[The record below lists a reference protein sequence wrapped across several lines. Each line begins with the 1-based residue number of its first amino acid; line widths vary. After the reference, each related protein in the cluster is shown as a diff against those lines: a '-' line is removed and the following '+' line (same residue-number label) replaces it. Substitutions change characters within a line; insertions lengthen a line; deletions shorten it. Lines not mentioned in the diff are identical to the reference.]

1 MQTVSKN
8 LLRGVLVDDWR
19 NGGFGIYIHWPFCAA
34 KCPYCDFN
42 SHVAKTI
49 DQSSWKTAYL
59 HEIDRYADLT
69 AGRILNSVFFGGGTP
84 SLMPPDTVHE
94 ILERINHHWPK
105 ANSFEC
111 TLEANPT
118 SVDAGRF
125 AGYAA
130 AGVNRISMGIQSLRD
145 DDLIALGRMHTVAEA
160 RQAFDIARNNF
171 DRVSFDLIYARQHQD
186 PESWRKELKEALSM
200 AVDHISA
207 YQLTIEQG
215 TAFGDRYNRGL
226 LKGLPADEN
235 AERMYDITQDEC
247 AAAGMPR
254 YEVSNHAA
262 PGQESIHNQVYW
274 KYGDYIGIGPG
285 AHGRLTIDKKRYG
298 TETHL
303 SPEVWKNSVYKEQ
316 NVDTWSLLSAG
327 DQLSEFVLMGMR
339 MATGISVHRL
349 TDLSSGAF
357 RSDKL
362 SDLIDMDMINEKD
375 EMLFATQAGTKLL
388 NQVIYQILDACE

>member
-1 MQTVSKN
+1 MA
-8 LLRGVLVDDWR
+8 DWR

-42 SHVAKTI
+42 SHVAKSI
-49 DQSSWKTAYL
+49 DQSSWRNAYL
-59 HEIDRYADLT
+59 REIDRYAELT
-69 AGRILNSVFFGGGTP
+69 SGRVLNSVFFGGGTP
-84 SLMPPDTVHE
+84 SLMPPETAHE
-94 ILERINHHWPK
+94 ILERIHFNWPK
-105 ANSFEC
+105 ANKFEC

-145 DDLIALGRMHTVAEA
+145 NDLVALGRMHTVTEA
-160 RQAFDIARNNF
+160 KQAFDIARDNF
-171 DRVSFDLIYARQHQD
+171 NRVSFDLIYARQHQE
-186 PESWRKELKEALSM
+186 PESWRIELKEALSM

-226 LKGLPADEN
+226 LKGLPEDKN
-235 AERMYDITQDEC
+235 AERMYDITQEEC

-274 KYGDYIGIGPG
+274 RYGDYIGIGPG
-285 AHGRLTIDKKRYG
+285 AHGRITTHQGRFG
-298 TETHL
+298 TEAHR
-303 SPEVWKNSVYKEQ
+303 SPEVWKNSVYEGKIKESW
-316 NVDTWSLLSAG
+316 TPLSAD

-339 MATGISVHRL
+339 MASGISVRRL
-349 TDLSSGAF
+349 TELSNGSFKRAKLRDLVEMG
-357 RSDKL
+357 
-362 SDLIDMDMINEKD
+362 LIDEGDG
-375 EMLFATQAGTKLL
+375 LLYATQAGTKLL
-388 NQVIYQILDACE
+388 NQVIYHVLDACE

>member
-1 MQTVSKN
+1 VA
-8 LLRGVLVDDWR
+8 DWR

-42 SHVAKTI
+42 SHVAKSI
-49 DQSSWKTAYL
+49 DQSSWRSAYL
-59 HEIDRYADLT
+59 REIDRYAELT
-69 AGRILNSVFFGGGTP
+69 SGRALNSVFFGGGTP
-84 SLMPPDTVHE
+84 SLMPPETTHE
-94 ILERINHHWPK
+94 ILERIHFHWPK
-105 ANSFEC
+105 ANKFEC

-145 DDLIALGRMHTVAEA
+145 NDLVALGRMHTVTEA
-160 RQAFDIARNNF
+160 KKAFDIARDNF
-171 DRVSFDLIYARQHQD
+171 NRVSFDLIYARQHQE
-186 PESWRKELKEALSM
+186 PESWRIELKEALSM

-226 LKGLPADEN
+226 LKGLPKDEN
-235 AERMYDITQDEC
+235 AERMYDITQEEC
-247 AAAGMPR
+247 ATAGMPR

-274 KYGDYIGIGPG
+274 RYGDYIGIGPG
-285 AHGRLTIDKKRYG
+285 AHGRITTHQGRFG
-298 TETHL
+298 TEAHR
-303 SPEVWKNSVYKEQ
+303 SPEVWKNSVYEGKIKESW
-316 NVDTWSLLSAG
+316 TPLSAN

-339 MATGISVHRL
+339 MASGISVRRL
-349 TDLSSGAF
+349 TELSNGSFKRAKLGDLVEMG
-357 RSDKL
+357 
-362 SDLIDMDMINEKD
+362 LIDEGHG
-375 EMLFATQAGTKLL
+375 LLYATQAGTKLL
-388 NQVIYQILDACE
+388 NQVIYHVLDACG

>member
-1 MQTVSKN
+1 
-8 LLRGVLVDDWR
+8 
-19 NGGFGIYIHWPFCAA
+19 
-34 KCPYCDFN
+34 
-42 SHVAKTI
+42 
-49 DQSSWKTAYL
+49 
-59 HEIDRYADLT
+59 
-69 AGRILNSVFFGGGTP
+69 
-84 SLMPPDTVHE
+84 
-94 ILERINHHWPK
+94 
-105 ANSFEC
+105 
-111 TLEANPT
+111 
-118 SVDAGRF
+118 
-125 AGYAA
+125 
-130 AGVNRISMGIQSLRD
+130 
-145 DDLIALGRMHTVAEA
+145 
-160 RQAFDIARNNF
+160 
-171 DRVSFDLIYARQHQD
+171 
-186 PESWRKELKEALSM
+186 
-200 AVDHISA
+200 
-207 YQLTIEQG
+207 LTIEQG

-226 LKGLPADEN
+226 LKGLPEDEN

-375 EMLFATQAGTKLL
+375 EMLFATHAGTKLL

>member
-1 MQTVSKN
+1 MA
-8 LLRGVLVDDWR
+8 DWR

-42 SHVAKTI
+42 SHVAKSI
-49 DQSSWKTAYL
+49 DQSSWRNAYL
-59 HEIDRYADLT
+59 REIDRYAELT
-69 AGRILNSVFFGGGTP
+69 SGRVLNSVFFGGGTP
-84 SLMPPDTVHE
+84 SLMPPETAHE
-94 ILERINHHWPK
+94 ILERIHFHWPK
-105 ANSFEC
+105 ANKFEC

-145 DDLIALGRMHTVAEA
+145 NDLVALGRMHTVTEA
-160 RQAFDIARNNF
+160 KQAFDIARDNF
-171 DRVSFDLIYARQHQD
+171 NRVSFDLIYARQHQE
-186 PESWRKELKEALSM
+186 PESWRIELKEALSM

-226 LKGLPADEN
+226 LKGLPEDEN
-235 AERMYDITQDEC
+235 AERMYDITQEEC

-274 KYGDYIGIGPG
+274 RYGDYIGIGPG
-285 AHGRLTIDKKRYG
+285 AHGRITTHQGRFG
-298 TETHL
+298 TEAHR
-303 SPEVWKNSVYKEQ
+303 SPEVWKNSVYEGKIKESW
-316 NVDTWSLLSAG
+316 TPLSAN

-339 MATGISVHRL
+339 MASGISVRRL
-349 TDLSSGAF
+349 TELSNGSFKRAKLGDLVEMG
-357 RSDKL
+357 
-362 SDLIDMDMINEKD
+362 LIDEGDG
-375 EMLFATQAGTKLL
+375 LLYATQAGTKLL
-388 NQVIYQILDACE
+388 NQVIYHVLDACE

>member
-1 MQTVSKN
+1 MA
-8 LLRGVLVDDWR
+8 DWR

-42 SHVAKTI
+42 SHVAKSI
-49 DQSSWKTAYL
+49 DQSSWRNAYL
-59 HEIDRYADLT
+59 REIDRYAELT
-69 AGRILNSVFFGGGTP
+69 SGRVLNSVFFGGGTP
-84 SLMPPDTVHE
+84 SLMPPETAHE
-94 ILERINHHWPK
+94 ILERIHFHWPK
-105 ANSFEC
+105 ANKFEC

-130 AGVNRISMGIQSLRD
+130 AGVNRISIGIQSLRD
-145 DDLIALGRMHTVAEA
+145 NDLVALGRMHTVTEA
-160 RQAFDIARNNF
+160 KQAFDIARDNF
-171 DRVSFDLIYARQHQD
+171 NRVSFDLIYARQHQE
-186 PESWRKELKEALSM
+186 PESWRIELKEALSM

-226 LKGLPADEN
+226 LKGLPEDKN
-235 AERMYDITQDEC
+235 AERMYDITQEEC

-274 KYGDYIGIGPG
+274 RYGDYIGIGPG
-285 AHGRLTIDKKRYG
+285 AHGRITTHQGRYG
-298 TETHL
+298 TEAHR
-303 SPEVWKNSVYKEQ
+303 SPEVWKNSVYEGKIKESW
-316 NVDTWSLLSAG
+316 TPLSAD

-339 MATGISVHRL
+339 MASGISVRRL
-349 TDLSSGAF
+349 TELSNGSFKRAKLGDLVEMG
-357 RSDKL
+357 
-362 SDLIDMDMINEKD
+362 LIDEGDG
-375 EMLFATQAGTKLL
+375 LLYATQAGTKLL
-388 NQVIYQILDACE
+388 NQVIYHVLDACE

>member
-1 MQTVSKN
+1 MQTVSQN
-8 LLRGVLVDDWR
+8 LSRGVLVADWR

-42 SHVAKTI
+42 SHVAKSI
-49 DQSSWKTAYL
+49 DQPSWKNAYL
-59 HEIDRYADLT
+59 REIDRYAELT
-69 AGRILNSVFFGGGTP
+69 SDRVLNSVFFGGGTP
-84 SLMPPDTVHE
+84 SLMPPETVHE
-94 ILERINHHWPK
+94 ILERVHFHWPK
-105 ANSFEC
+105 ANNFEC

-130 AGVNRISMGIQSLRD
+130 AGVNRISMGIQSLRN
-145 DDLIALGRMHTVAEA
+145 DDLVALGRMHTVAEA
-160 RQAFDIARNNF
+160 KQAFDIARDNF
-171 DRVSFDLIYARQHQD
+171 DRVSFDLIYARQHQE
-186 PESWRKELKEALSM
+186 PESWRIELKEALSM

-235 AERMYDITQDEC
+235 AERMYDITQEEC
-247 AAAGMPR
+247 TASGMPR

-262 PGQESIHNQVYW
+262 PGQESIHNQIYW

-285 AHGRLTIDKKRYG
+285 AHGRITTHQGRYS
-298 TETHL
+298 TETPL
-303 SPEVWKNSVYKEQ
+303 SPDIWKNSVYEGKNMESW
-316 NVDTWSLLSAG
+316 THLSTD

-339 MATGISVHRL
+339 LASGINVHRL
-349 TDLSSGAF
+349 TELSNGSFNRAKLGDLVEM
-357 RSDKL
+357 
-362 SDLIDMDMINEKD
+362 DLIDEGDD
-375 EMLFATQAGTKLL
+375 YLFATQSGTKLL
-388 NQVIYQILDACE
+388 NQVIYHILDACE

>member
-1 MQTVSKN
+1 MQTVSEN
-8 LLRGVLVDDWR
+8 SSRGVLVADWR
-19 NGGFGIYIHWPFCAA
+19 NGGFGVYIHWPFCAA

-42 SHVAKTI
+42 SHVAKSI
-49 DQSSWKTAYL
+49 DQSSWKNAYL
-59 HEIDRYADLT
+59 REIDRYADLT
-69 AGRILNSVFFGGGTP
+69 SGRVLNSVFFGGGTP
-84 SLMPPDTVHE
+84 SLMPPETVHE
-94 ILERINHHWPK
+94 VLERIRFHWPK
-105 ANSFEC
+105 ANNFEC

-145 DDLIALGRMHTVAEA
+145 DDLVALGRMHTVAEA
-160 RQAFDIARNNF
+160 KQAFDIARNSF
-171 DRVSFDLIYARQHQD
+171 DRVSFDLIYARQHQE
-186 PESWRKELKEALSM
+186 PESWRIELKEALYM

-226 LKGLPADEN
+226 LKGLPEDEN
-235 AERMYDITQDEC
+235 AERMYEITQEEC

-285 AHGRLTIDKKRYG
+285 AHGRITTPQGRYG

-303 SPEVWKNSVYKEQ
+303 APEIWKNSVYEG
-316 NVDTWSLLSAG
+316 NNIESWTHLSAD

-339 MATGISVHRL
+339 MASGISVHRL
-349 TDLSSGAF
+349 NELSNGSFKRA
-357 RSDKL
+357 KI
-362 SDLIDMDMINEKD
+362 SDLIEMSIIGESDG
-375 EMLFATQAGTKLL
+375 MLFATQTGTKLL
-388 NQVIYQILDACE
+388 NQVIYHILDACE

>member
-1 MQTVSKN
+1 VA
-8 LLRGVLVDDWR
+8 DWR
-19 NGGFGIYIHWPFCAA
+19 KGGFGIYIHWPFCAA

-42 SHVAKTI
+42 SHVAKSI
-49 DQSSWKTAYL
+49 DQSSWRNAYL
-59 HEIDRYADLT
+59 REIDRYAELT
-69 AGRILNSVFFGGGTP
+69 SGRVLNSVFFGGGTP
-84 SLMPPDTVHE
+84 SLMPPETAHE
-94 ILERINHHWPK
+94 ILERIHFHWPK
-105 ANSFEC
+105 ANKFEC

-145 DDLIALGRMHTVAEA
+145 NDLVALGRMHTVTEA
-160 RQAFDIARNNF
+160 KQAFDIARDNF
-171 DRVSFDLIYARQHQD
+171 NRVSFDLIYARQHQE
-186 PESWRKELKEALSM
+186 PESWRIELKEALSM

-226 LKGLPADEN
+226 LKGLPEDEN
-235 AERMYDITQDEC
+235 AERMYDITQEEC

-274 KYGDYIGIGPG
+274 RYGDYIGIGPG
-285 AHGRLTIDKKRYG
+285 AHGRITTHQGRFG
-298 TETHL
+298 TEAHR
-303 SPEVWKNSVYKEQ
+303 SPEVWKKSVYEGKIKESW
-316 NVDTWSLLSAG
+316 TPLSAN

-339 MATGISVHRL
+339 MASGISVRRL
-349 TDLSSGAF
+349 TELSNGSFKRAKLGDLVEMG
-357 RSDKL
+357 
-362 SDLIDMDMINEKD
+362 LIDEGDG
-375 EMLFATQAGTKLL
+375 LLYATQAGTKLL
-388 NQVIYQILDACE
+388 NQVIYHVLGACE

>member
-1 MQTVSKN
+1 M
-8 LLRGVLVDDWR
+8 
-19 NGGFGIYIHWPFCAA
+19 
-34 KCPYCDFN
+34 
-42 SHVAKTI
+42 
-49 DQSSWKTAYL
+49 
-59 HEIDRYADLT
+59 
-69 AGRILNSVFFGGGTP
+69 NSVFFGGGTP
-84 SLMPPDTVHE
+84 SLMPPETVHE
-94 ILERINHHWPK
+94 ILERIRHHWPK
-105 ANSFEC
+105 ANNFEC

-145 DDLIALGRMHTVAEA
+145 DDLVALGRMHTVAEA
-160 RQAFDIARNNF
+160 KQAFDIARDNF
-171 DRVSFDLIYARQHQD
+171 DRVSFDLIYARQHQE
-186 PESWRKELKEALSM
+186 PESWRIELKEALSM
-200 AVDHISA
+200 AVDHMSA

-226 LKGLPADEN
+226 LKGLPEDEN
-235 AERMYDITQDEC
+235 AERMYDITQEEC

-285 AHGRLTIDKKRYG
+285 AHGRITTQKGRYR

-303 SPEVWKNSVYKEQ
+303 SPEIWKNGVYEGK
-316 NVDTWSLLSAG
+316 NVDSWTLLSAG

-339 MATGISVHRL
+339 MASGISVHRL
-349 TDLSSGAF
+349 NE
-357 RSDKL
+357 L
-362 SDLIDMDMINEKD
+362 SDGSFDRAKLGDLIEMGMIGESD
-375 EMLFATQAGTKLL
+375 GFLFATQAGTKLL
-388 NQVIYQILDACE
+388 NQVIYHILDACE

>member
-1 MQTVSKN
+1 VQIALAN
-8 LLRGVLVDDWR
+8 LWRGALVADWR

-49 DQSSWKTAYL
+49 DQSDWKIAYL
-59 HEIDRYADLT
+59 REIDRFAELT
-69 AGRILNSVFFGGGTP
+69 GGRVLNSVFFGGGTP
-84 SLMPPDTVHE
+84 SLMSPDTVHE
-94 ILERINHHWPK
+94 ILERIAYHWPK
-105 ANSFEC
+105 ANNFEC

-125 AGYAA
+125 HGYAQ

-145 DDLIALGRMHTVAEA
+145 DDLIALGRMHTVNEA
-160 RQAFDIARNNF
+160 KQAFDIPRKTF
-171 DRVSFDLIYARQHQD
+171 ERVSFDLIYARQHQTTED
-186 PESWRKELKEALSM
+186 WRNELKEALSM

-226 LKGLPADEN
+226 LKGLPKDE
-235 AERMYDITQDEC
+235 ASERMYDITQDEC

-262 PGQESIHNQVYW
+262 AGQESIHNQIYW
-274 KYGDYIGIGPG
+274 KYGDYVGIGPG
-285 AHGRLTIDKKRYG
+285 AHGRLTLNNERFS
-298 TETHL
+298 TETNP
-303 SPEVWKNSVYKEQ
+303 SPEIWKNSVYKGESI
-316 NVDTWSLLSAG
+316 DKWSPLSAE

-339 MATGISVHRL
+339 MATGISIHRL
-349 TDLSSGAF
+349 TELSDGAF
-357 RSDKL
+357 KSSKL
-362 SDLIDMDMINEKD
+362 NDLRELGMVD
-375 EMLFATQAGTKLL
+375 EQNGALFATQKGTKLL

>member
-1 MQTVSKN
+1 MA
-8 LLRGVLVDDWR
+8 DWR

-42 SHVAKTI
+42 SHVAKSI
-49 DQSSWKTAYL
+49 DQSSWRNAYL
-59 HEIDRYADLT
+59 REIDRYAELT
-69 AGRILNSVFFGGGTP
+69 SGRVLNSVFFGGGTP
-84 SLMPPDTVHE
+84 SLMPPETAHE
-94 ILERINHHWPK
+94 ILERIHFHWPK
-105 ANSFEC
+105 ANKFEC

-145 DDLIALGRMHTVAEA
+145 NDLVALGRMHTVTEA
-160 RQAFDIARNNF
+160 KQAFDIARDNF
-171 DRVSFDLIYARQHQD
+171 NRVSFDLIYARQHQE
-186 PESWRKELKEALSM
+186 PESWRIELKEALSM

-226 LKGLPADEN
+226 LKGLPEDKN
-235 AERMYDITQDEC
+235 AERMYDITQEEC

-274 KYGDYIGIGPG
+274 RYGDYIGIGPG
-285 AHGRLTIDKKRYG
+285 AHGRITTHQGRYG
-298 TETHL
+298 TEAHR
-303 SPEVWKNSVYKEQ
+303 SPEVWKNSVYEGKIKESW
-316 NVDTWSLLSAG
+316 TPLSAD

-339 MATGISVHRL
+339 MASGISVRRL
-349 TDLSSGAF
+349 TELSNGSFKRAKLGDLVEMG
-357 RSDKL
+357 
-362 SDLIDMDMINEKD
+362 LIDEGDG
-375 EMLFATQAGTKLL
+375 LLYATQAGTKLL
-388 NQVIYQILDACE
+388 NQVIYHVLDACE

>member
-8 LLRGVLVDDWR
+8 LSRGVLVADWR
-19 NGGFGIYIHWPFCAA
+19 NGGFGIYIHWAFCAA

-42 SHVAKTI
+42 SHVAKSI
-49 DQSSWKTAYL
+49 DQSSWKNAYL
-59 HEIDRYADLT
+59 REVDRYAKIT
-69 AGRILNSVFFGGGTP
+69 NGRVLNSVFFGGGTP
-84 SLMPPDTVHE
+84 SLMPPETVHE
-94 ILERINHHWPK
+94 ILERIRHHWPK
-105 ANSFEC
+105 ANNFEC

-145 DDLIALGRMHTVAEA
+145 DDLVALGRMHTVAEA
-160 RQAFDIARNNF
+160 KQAFDIARDNF
-171 DRVSFDLIYARQHQD
+171 DRVSFDLIYARQHQE
-186 PESWRKELKEALSM
+186 PESWRIELKEALSM
-200 AVDHISA
+200 AIDHMSA

-226 LKGLPADEN
+226 LKGLPEDEN
-235 AERMYDITQDEC
+235 AERMYDITQEEC

-285 AHGRLTIDKKRYG
+285 AHGRITTQKGRYR

-303 SPEVWKNSVYKEQ
+303 SPEIWKNGVYEGK
-316 NVDTWSLLSAG
+316 NVDSWTLLSAG

-339 MATGISVHRL
+339 VASGISVHRL
-349 TDLSSGAF
+349 NQ
-357 RSDKL
+357 L
-362 SDLIDMDMINEKD
+362 SDGSFDRAKLGDLIEMGMIGESD
-375 EMLFATQAGTKLL
+375 GFLFATQAGTKLL
-388 NQVIYQILDACE
+388 NQVIYHMLDACE

>member
-8 LLRGVLVDDWR
+8 LSRGVLVADWG

-42 SHVAKTI
+42 SHVAKSI
-49 DQSSWKTAYL
+49 DQSSWKNAYL
-59 HEIDRYADLT
+59 REIDRYAELT
-69 AGRILNSVFFGGGTP
+69 SGRVLNSVFFGGGTP
-84 SLMPPDTVHE
+84 SLMPPETVHE
-94 ILERINHHWPK
+94 ILERIHVHWPK
-105 ANSFEC
+105 ANNFEC

-145 DDLIALGRMHTVAEA
+145 DDLVALGRMHTVAEA
-160 RQAFDIARNNF
+160 KQAFDIARDNF
-171 DRVSFDLIYARQHQD
+171 DRVSFDLIYARQHQE
-186 PESWRKELKEALSM
+186 PESWRIELKEALSM

-226 LKGLPADEN
+226 LKGLPEDEN
-235 AERMYDITQDEC
+235 AERMYDITQEEC
-247 AAAGMPR
+247 AAAGMRR

-285 AHGRLTIDKKRYG
+285 AHGRITTQKGRYG
-298 TETHL
+298 TETQL
-303 SPEVWKNSVYKEQ
+303 SPEIWKNSVYEGKNIESW
-316 NVDTWSLLSAG
+316 THLSAE

-339 MATGISVHRL
+339 MASGISVHRL
-349 TDLSSGAF
+349 NELSNGSFKRA
-357 RSDKL
+357 KL
-362 SDLIDMDMINEKD
+362 NDLIEMGIIGESDG
-375 EMLFATQAGTKLL
+375 MLFATQAGTKLL
-388 NQVIYQILDACE
+388 NQVIYHVLDACE

>member
-1 MQTVSKN
+1 VA
-8 LLRGVLVDDWR
+8 DWR

-42 SHVAKTI
+42 SHVAKSI
-49 DQSSWKTAYL
+49 DQSSWKNAYL
-59 HEIDRYADLT
+59 REIDRYAELT
-69 AGRILNSVFFGGGTP
+69 SGRVLNSVFFGGGTP
-84 SLMPPDTVHE
+84 SLMPPETVHE
-94 ILERINHHWPK
+94 ILERIHVHWPK
-105 ANSFEC
+105 ANNFEC

-125 AGYAA
+125 AGYAT

-160 RQAFDIARNNF
+160 KQAFDIARDNF
-171 DRVSFDLIYARQHQD
+171 DRVSFDLIYARQHQE
-186 PESWRKELKEALSM
+186 PESWRIELKEALSM

-226 LKGLPADEN
+226 LKGLPEDEN
-235 AERMYDITQDEC
+235 AERMYDITQEEC

-285 AHGRLTIDKKRYG
+285 AHGRITTPQGRYS

-303 SPEVWKNSVYKEQ
+303 SPEIWKNSVYEEKNIESW
-316 NVDTWSLLSAG
+316 THLSAD

-339 MATGISVHRL
+339 LASGISVHRL
-349 TDLSSGAF
+349 NELSNGSFKHA
-357 RSDKL
+357 KL
-362 SDLIDMDMINEKD
+362 SDLIEMDMIGKSD
-375 EMLFATQAGTKLL
+375 GLLFATQSGTKLL
-388 NQVIYQILDACE
+388 NRVIYHILDACE

>member
-1 MQTVSKN
+1 VA
-8 LLRGVLVDDWR
+8 DWR

-42 SHVAKTI
+42 SHVAKSI
-49 DQSSWKTAYL
+49 DQSSWKNAYL
-59 HEIDRYADLT
+59 REIDRYAELT
-69 AGRILNSVFFGGGTP
+69 SGRVLNSVFFGGGTP
-84 SLMPPDTVHE
+84 SLMPPETVHE
-94 ILERINHHWPK
+94 ILERIHAHWPK
-105 ANSFEC
+105 ANNFEC

-125 AGYAA
+125 AGYAT

-160 RQAFDIARNNF
+160 KQAFDIARDNF
-171 DRVSFDLIYARQHQD
+171 DRVSFDLIYARQHQE
-186 PESWRKELKEALSM
+186 PESWRIELKEALSM

-226 LKGLPADEN
+226 LKGLPEDEN
-235 AERMYDITQDEC
+235 AERMYDITQEEC

-285 AHGRLTIDKKRYG
+285 AHGRITTPQGRYS

-303 SPEVWKNSVYKEQ
+303 SPEIWKNSVYERKKNIESW
-316 NVDTWSLLSAG
+316 THLSAD

-339 MATGISVHRL
+339 MASGISVHRL
-349 TDLSSGAF
+349 NELSNGSFKHA
-357 RSDKL
+357 KL
-362 SDLIDMDMINEKD
+362 SDLIEMDMIGKSD
-375 EMLFATQAGTKLL
+375 GLLFATQSGTKLL
-388 NQVIYQILDACE
+388 NRVIYHILDACE

>member
-8 LLRGVLVDDWR
+8 LSWGVLVADWR

-42 SHVAKTI
+42 SHVAKSI
-49 DQSSWKTAYL
+49 DQSSWKNAYL
-59 HEIDRYADLT
+59 REIDRYAELT
-69 AGRILNSVFFGGGTP
+69 SGRVLNSVFFGGGTP
-84 SLMPPDTVHE
+84 SLMPPETVHE
-94 ILERINHHWPK
+94 ILERIRFHWPK

-145 DDLIALGRMHTVAEA
+145 DDLVALGRMHTVAEA
-160 RQAFDIARNNF
+160 KQAFDIARNNF
-171 DRVSFDLIYARQHQD
+171 DRVSFDLIYARQHQE
-186 PESWRKELKEALSM
+186 PESWRIELKEALSM

-226 LKGLPADEN
+226 LKGLPEDEN
-235 AERMYDITQDEC
+235 AERMYDITQEEC

-285 AHGRLTIDKKRYG
+285 AHGRITTPQGRYG

-303 SPEVWKNSVYKEQ
+303 SPEIWKNSVYEGKNIESW
-316 NVDTWSLLSAG
+316 THLSAD

-339 MATGISVHRL
+339 MASGISVHRL
-349 TDLSSGAF
+349 NELSNGSFKRA
-357 RSDKL
+357 KL
-362 SDLIDMDMINEKD
+362 SDLIEMGMIGESD
-375 EMLFATQAGTKLL
+375 GLLFATQAGTKLL
-388 NQVIYQILDACE
+388 NQVIYHILDACE

>member
-1 MQTVSKN
+1 MA
-8 LLRGVLVDDWR
+8 DWR

-42 SHVAKTI
+42 SHVAKSI
-49 DQSSWKTAYL
+49 DQSSWRNAYL
-59 HEIDRYADLT
+59 REIDRYAELT
-69 AGRILNSVFFGGGTP
+69 SGRVLNSVFFGGGTP
-84 SLMPPDTVHE
+84 SLMPPETAHE
-94 ILERINHHWPK
+94 ILERIHFHWPK
-105 ANSFEC
+105 ANKFEC

-145 DDLIALGRMHTVAEA
+145 NDLVALGRMHTVTEA
-160 RQAFDIARNNF
+160 KQAFDIAKDIFN
-171 DRVSFDLIYARQHQD
+171 RVSFDLIYARQHQE
-186 PESWRKELKEALSM
+186 PESWRIELKEALSM

-226 LKGLPADEN
+226 LKGLPEDKN
-235 AERMYDITQDEC
+235 AERMYDITQEEC

-274 KYGDYIGIGPG
+274 RYGDYIGIGPG
-285 AHGRLTIDKKRYG
+285 AHGRITTHQGRFG
-298 TETHL
+298 TVAHR
-303 SPEVWKNSVYKEQ
+303 SPEVWKNSVYEGKIKESWTPLS
-316 NVDTWSLLSAG
+316 VD

-339 MATGISVHRL
+339 MASGISVRRL
-349 TDLSSGAF
+349 TELSNGSFKRAKLGDLVEMG
-357 RSDKL
+357 
-362 SDLIDMDMINEKD
+362 LIDEGDG
-375 EMLFATQAGTKLL
+375 LLYATQAGTKLL
-388 NQVIYQILDACE
+388 NQVIYHVLDACE

>member
-8 LLRGVLVDDWR
+8 LSRGVLVSDWR
-19 NGGFGIYIHWPFCAA
+19 NGGFGIYVHWPFCAA

-42 SHVAKTI
+42 SHVAKSI
-49 DQSSWKTAYL
+49 DQLSWKNAYL
-59 HEIDRYADLT
+59 REIDRYAELT
-69 AGRILNSVFFGGGTP
+69 SGRVLNSVFFGGGTP

-94 ILERINHHWPK
+94 ILERIRYHWLK
-105 ANSFEC
+105 ANNFEC

-118 SVDAGRF
+118 SVDAERF

-145 DDLIALGRMHTVAEA
+145 DDLVALGRMHTVAEA
-160 RQAFDIARNNF
+160 KQAFDIARHNF
-171 DRVSFDLIYARQHQD
+171 DRVSFDLIYARQHQE
-186 PESWRKELKEALSM
+186 PKSWRIELKEALSM

-226 LKGLPADEN
+226 LKGLPADEH
-235 AERMYDITQDEC
+235 AERMYDITQEEC
-247 AAAGMPR
+247 SAAGMPR

-285 AHGRLTIDKKRYG
+285 AHGRITTQKGRYS
-298 TETHL
+298 TEAQL
-303 SPEVWKNSVYKEQ
+303 SPENWKNSAYEGKNIESW
-316 NVDTWSLLSAG
+316 TLLSAN

-339 MATGISVHRL
+339 MKSGICVRRL
-349 TDLSSGAF
+349 MKLSNGSFNRA
-357 RSDKL
+357 KL
-362 SDLIDMDMINEKD
+362 SDLF
-375 EMLFATQAGTKLL
+375 EMGMVGESDGLLFATQAGTRLL
-388 NQVIYQILDACE
+388 NQVTYYILDACE